1 MSLVP
6 MHELLADA
14 EKGGYALP
22 AINFSGVEV
31 LNSAMAAAKELKSP
45 IIMQMATSEVYFFGE
60 NATGDC
66 VRRAAERYGVRAA
79 LHLDHGRE
87 YVEAIRCI
95 KRGFTSVMF
104 DGSALNFNEN
114 IAATKEVVKAAHAA
128 GVTVEGE
135 IGKILGA
142 EDAGY
147 EAAAEEDLSDPQA
160 AADFAKATGVD
171 CLAVAIGTAHG
182 FYKKEPKLDFDRLK
196 KIRSLSNNLPIVL
209 HGGTGV
215 PDEAVRNAIKLGVRK
230 INFSTVIRAEY
241 IKAFRAAT
249 NANPE
254 EWGLMEL
261 SDFGMKKVK
270 EAVARCITLMGC
282 AGKA

>member
-1 MSLVP
+1 
-6 MHELLADA
+6 MHALLADA

-22 AINFSGVEV
+22 AINFSNLEV
-31 LNSAMAAAKELKSP
+31 LHPALEAAKELNSP
-45 IIMQMATSEVYFFGE
+45 LIMQMATSEVYYFGE
-60 NATGDC
+60 DATGEF
-66 VRRAAERYGVRAA
+66 VERAAQRYGVRIA

-87 YVEAIRCI
+87 YEEAIRCI
-95 KRGFTSVMF
+95 KRGFSSVMF
-104 DGSALNFNEN
+104 DGSSLSFNDN
-114 IAATKEVVKAAHAA
+114 VKGTLEVVKAAHAA
-128 GVTVEGE
+128 GVSVEGE

-147 EAAAEEDLSDPQA
+147 EEAGQDELSDPQA

-196 KIRSLSNNLPIVL
+196 KIRELTNNLPIVL

-215 PDEAVRNAIKLGVRK
+215 SGEAIQQAIKLGVRK

-241 IKAFRAAT
+241 IKAFRRAT
-249 NANPE
+249 NDNPE

-261 SDFGMKKVK
+261 SEFGKAKVK
-270 EAVARCITLMGC
+270 ETVANCIKLMGS
-282 AGKA
+282 ANRVK